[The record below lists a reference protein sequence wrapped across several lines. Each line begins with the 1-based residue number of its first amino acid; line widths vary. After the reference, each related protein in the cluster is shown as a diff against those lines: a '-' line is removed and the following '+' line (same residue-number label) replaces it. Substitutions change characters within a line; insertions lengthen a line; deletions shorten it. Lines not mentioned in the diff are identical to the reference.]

1 MIMTMMMIMT
11 WPILQER
18 RNLFSAIHTIPCVGR
33 KAQWA
38 LRWIASAR
46 SFSERLVAFACV
58 EGIHFSGS
66 FCAIFWLK
74 VGAGAGEERGVSS
87 R

>member
-1 MIMTMMMIMT
+1 M
-11 WPILQER
+11 
-18 RNLFSAIHTIPCVGR
+18 LFSAIHTVPCVGR

-38 LRWIASAR
+38 MRWISSAR

-74 VGAGAGEERGVSS
+74 VGAGADGHANGMHCCQSRRG
-87 R
+87 